1 MGKKGED
8 TKKRASSAAAEKPS
22 KKKKDAVDVT
32 AEEETETMGGT
43 TKEAIQGVI
52 NVLKYRADPN
62 KNKKGKELEESQKLL
77 GRYRGIKST
86 EDRANFIQKFQ
97 ELGIVKLHDKL
108 GLQDQAEDYDDK
120 QEKVNVHHRNWRY
133 IFKAEGLDPK
143 DYDGGEAEGGD
154 LDEMLN
160 KLLDRNAKENGY
172 TKGMK
177 EGDDKETDR
186 DLVRWLYVDNKGTD
200 FSKGHRNSQTIKKK
214 GETDLTTAQEQ
225 RALEGV
231 KKNAVSIKL
240 EFQAYNKLVLKL
252 NVIKSGKARI
262 VGLKNKIEEIKVGL
276 KIKAARDKAYQ
287 SKVDSTQ
294 ETLDKITIFVDKI
307 TENVL
312 TWGAVT
318 KDDKIEE
325 GVYDVMDNKVKDM
338 DNFCTALQEFKKEM
352 TKAL

>member
-1 MGKKGED
+1 MGKKAE
-8 TKKRASSAAAEKPS
+8 KRASSAAGEKPS
-22 KKKKDAVDVT
+22 KKAKDAVDVT
-32 AEEETETMGGT
+32 AEEETETTCGT

-62 KNKKGKELEESQKLL
+62 KNKKGKDLEESHKLL
-77 GRYRGIKST
+77 EHYRGIQTT
-86 EDRANFIQKFQ
+86 EDRANFIRKFQ

-200 FSKGHRNSQTIKKK
+200 FSKGHRNSQTFKKK
-214 GETDLTTAQEQ
+214 GEADLTTAQEQ

-294 ETLDKITIFVDKI
+294 ETLEKITIFVDKI